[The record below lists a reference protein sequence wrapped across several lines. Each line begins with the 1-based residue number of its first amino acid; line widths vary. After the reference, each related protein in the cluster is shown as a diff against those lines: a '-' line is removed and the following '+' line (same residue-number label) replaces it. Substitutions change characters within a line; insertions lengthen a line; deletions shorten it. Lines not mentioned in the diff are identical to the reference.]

1 MVRHTE
7 IPMKKKAVLYWEESE
22 KKIGKEKDPSKNP
35 SSCRFKSVYA
45 GEHINPLS
53 PEFFSMI
60 DF

>member
-35 SSCRFKSVYA
+35 SSCRFKSVFMPSYRFA
-45 GEHINPLS
+45 EPKWQHIIIS
-53 PEFFSMI
+53 K
-60 DF
+60 